1 MRSRSAALARRESV
15 GSHLRIDE
23 EVACTTLPDRTLIE
37 TALAED
43 VGTGDITTDA
53 IVSAELQATADI
65 VVREPGVVCGLEFA
79 VEVFEALDPGDPGG
93 TPAAD
98 GDRIA
103 DRAGDRGHGRRQRP
117 GDSHR
122 ASGWRSTSCSARPG
136 SRPPPAATP
145 TRSRAPPVEL
155 LDTRKTAP
163 GLRRLDRHAVRCG
176 GGTNH
181 RFGLADAVLIKDNH
195 IAIAGGVEAAVAAVL
210 KYRPGVSIELEVD
223 TLDQLDHALACGVDT
238 VLLDNMPPAML
249 REAVRANR
257 ADGHGSKHQVGSP
270 SKPSPR
276 SPPPASTQS
285 RSAP

>member
-1 MRSRSAALARRESV
+1 MHHA
-15 GSHLRIDE
+15 
-23 EVACTTLPDRTLIE
+23 PDRTLIE
-37 TALAED
+37 TALSED
-43 VGTGDITTDA
+43 VGAGDITTEA

-65 VVREPGVVCGLEFA
+65 VVRAPGVVCGIEFA
-79 VEVFEALDPGDPGG
+79 VEVFEALDPAIRVERM
-93 TPAAD
+93 AAD

-103 DRAGDRGHGRRQRP
+103 TVPAIVVTVAGSARAILTGERVALNLMQ
-117 GDSHR
+117 R
-122 ASGWRSTSCSARPG
+122 ASGI
-136 SRPPPAATP
+136 ATT
-145 TRSRAPPVEL
+145 TRRYADAVAGTPVEL

-176 GGTNH
+176 GGSNH
-181 RFGLADAVLIKDNH
+181 RFGLADAVLIEDNH

-249 REAVRANR
+249 REAVGKP

-285 RSAP
+285 QSAP